1 MSQTKAQIDKLLT
14 EVSNGLFPK
23 GYIADKL
30 FPTLSVKQ
38 KSGLIGA
45 YGNSHLRAVDD
56 LIGGQAKAQFV
67 EPIDYK
73 LTEQYQIFSHAL
85 GGIVTPD
92 DYDNVEKP
100 FDAEADQTSGLTH
113 MILTNKEKSVADSL
127 FNPAI
132 ITQNGLSGTKFDVYA
147 SSDPLSNFRTAQN
160 TVLDGCGVAPN
171 AVVMSKKVF
180 NTLIYHPQ
188 ILDILG
194 FKYNQVGLLSIE
206 DMKRALNV
214 EELLIA
220 DAPYISS
227 KEGQTDVLSQI
238 WGNSVLFYV
247 KPASAGKYQMS
258 LGYHMTLSSRA
269 GRAVYKTAIDNPPN
283 ATQIIVEDSYSFKL
297 VNTKCAFLIPSVLT

>member
-38 KSGLIGA
+38 KTGLIGA

-56 LIGGQAKAQFV
+56 LMGGQAKAQYV

-73 LTEQYQIFSHAL
+73 LTQQYQIFGHGLA
-85 GGIVTPD
+85 GIVTQD
-92 DYDNVEKP
+92 DYDNVEQP
-100 FDAEADQTSGLTH
+100 FDAEADQTAGLTH

-127 FNPAI
+127 FSTSI
-132 ITQNGLSGTKFDVYA
+132 ITQNGLSGTKFDVYS
-147 SSDPLSNFRTAQN
+147 SSDPLINFKTAQD
-160 TVLDGCGVAPN
+160 TVLNGCGVSPN
-171 AVVMSKKVF
+171 AVIMSKKVM
-180 NTLIYHPQ
+180 NTLVYHPQ
-188 ILDILG
+188 ILDVLG

-206 DMKRALNV
+206 DLKRALNV
-214 EELLIA
+214 EEILVA

-238 WGNSVLFYV
+238 WGNSILYYV
-247 KPASAGKYQMS
+247 KPAQASKYQMS
-258 LGYHMTLSSRA
+258 LGYHMKLS
-269 GRAVYKTAIDNPPN
+269 GRPAREVYKTAIDNPPN
-283 ATQIIVEDSYSFKL
+283 SNQILVQDAYSFKL
-297 VNTKCAFLIPSVLT
+297 VNTACAFLIPNVLT